1 MNAGTNSSKSIS
13 MFAIRSQHL
22 SGVESVVTR
31 LRTAIDLGFI
41 EDGEMLPK
49 EALLARELH
58 VAPFT
63 LREALAELRAEG
75 LVDTKAGRGGGT
87 FVQSTSLLAHD
98 KAVSRLRDLSGIA
111 LRDLA
116 DWKAMLMGEAAEL
129 AARRASPANVAKLM
143 GYCQR
148 IAGARTPLTACRLH
162 ARFDVELAAV
172 AQSVRLSAASLQ
184 VYEEYSWLLALAHD
198 DQAYTQACAQT
209 MEAVTELIS
218 QRLFDQAGSIA
229 RAKTRA
235 SFDGLARLRLQLVAA
250 SARDA
255 FESEM

>member
-1 MNAGTNSSKSIS
+1 
-13 MFAIRSQHL
+13 
-22 SGVESVVTR
+22 
-31 LRTAIDLGFI
+31 
-41 EDGEMLPK
+41 MLPK

-87 FVQSTSLLAHD
+87 FVQSTSTLAHD
-98 KAVSRLRDLSGIA
+98 KAVNRLRDLSGIA

-129 AARRASPANVAKLM
+129 AARRASPANMAKLKE
-143 GYCQR
+143 YCQR
-148 IAGARTPLTACRLH
+148 IEEAKTPLSACRIH

-172 AQSVRLSAASLQ
+172 AQSLRLSAASLQ

-198 DQAYTQACAQT
+198 DQAYTQECART
-209 MEAVTELIS
+209 MQAVTQLIS
-218 QRLFDQAGSIA
+218 QRKSDEVGSVA
-229 RAKTRA
+229 RSMTRA

-250 SARDA
+250 SAQDV
-255 FESEM
+255 FEPEI